1 MFDVEKI
8 REDFPIL
15 SREISGRPLIYL
27 DNGATSQTPKCVVDH
42 IADTYYRVNANV
54 HRPPSGATVHRG
66 RFVFGSY
73 FYKRNNGGNQFGGF
87 FFWR

>member
-27 DNGATSQTPKCVVDH
+27 DNGATSQTPSC
-42 IADTYYRVNANV
+42 
-54 HRPPSGATVHRG
+54 PPSGATVHRG
-66 RFVFGSY
+66 RFVFGNY

>member
-42 IADTYYRVNANV
+42 IADTDRKSTRLNSS
-54 HRPPSGATVHRG
+54 HAT
-66 RFVFGSY
+66 
-73 FYKRNNGGNQFGGF
+73 
-87 FFWR
+87 

>member
-42 IADTYYRVNANV
+42 IADTYYRDRKSVV
-54 HRPPSGATVHRG
+54 
-66 RFVFGSY
+66 
-73 FYKRNNGGNQFGGF
+73 
-87 FFWR
+87 

>member
-27 DNGATSQTPKCVVDH
+27 DNGATSQSP
-42 IADTYYRVNANV
+42 
-54 HRPPSGATVHRG
+54 
-66 RFVFGSY
+66 
-73 FYKRNNGGNQFGGF
+73 
-87 FFWR
+87 

>member
-42 IADTYYRVNANV
+42 IADTYYRCP
-54 HRPPSGATVHRG
+54 RSCPPSGATVHRG
-66 RFVFGSY
+66 RFVFGNY